1 VGGVKRLIRKN
12 YLWRKPKPVMT
23 KFLSASFVAFV
34 AMVSVFNASAQEPKT
49 IDDRINEAME
59 PITTAI
65 SDVVFFSVTINEEI
79 EISQR
84 VSGSD
89 RYKLRV
95 GDDAPRVEMN
105 EEKRAIKDIPFFVYP
120 DDLGGFTLV
129 YKLKTK
135 DDTSAVELTNQRFGE
150 PIVFDRFNGASLTVF
165 GDANQIGQEPL
176 RIVYQSV
183 RIPFVLVWLIVGAL
197 FFTLFFRFINIRGFK
212 HALDVVRGRYDDPD
226 HAGEVSHFQALTAAL
241 SGTVGIG
248 NIAGVAVA
256 VSLGGAGATF
266 WMIVAGILGMSS
278 KFVECTL
285 GVKYRRKNADGSV
298 SGGPMYY
305 LSQGLANKG
314 FGHIGKVLA
323 IIFAIACIG
332 GSFGGGNMVQINQA
346 TEQLIQATGG
356 EASFLF
362 QRGWVFG
369 VIMAVIVGVI
379 IIGGIKSIARVT
391 DKVVPFMVGV
401 YVLSALVV
409 IFMNLPQVPA
419 AFGRIF
425 EGAFSS
431 EAMYGGVIGVLI
443 QGFRRAAFS
452 NEAGIGSASIAHSA
466 AKTDEPVSEGLV
478 SLLEPFIDTVVIC
491 TMTALVIVISDY
503 GDFSSTEVFVNA
515 RARELDAISLTS
527 SAFSQTISWFPTVL
541 SVAVILFALSTM
553 ISWSYYGMKA
563 WTFLFGE
570 GRRSELIYKGVF
582 CLFVVVGSAI
592 SASQVFEFGDAMIF
606 AMCFP
611 NVLGLYFLAPELLKD
626 LRDYRRRIKS
636 GEIKRFS

>member
-1 VGGVKRLIRKN
+1 
-12 YLWRKPKPVMT
+12 MT

-391 DKVVPFMVGV
+391 DKIVPFMVGV